1 MLDEIKKA
9 VCDLGLRFNPKFVC
23 LDFELGAIHAFE
35 HCFPGIFIIGCWF
48 HYAQCVY
55 RKIKEIGL
63 KKQYGEDLELRNLVQ
78 NCIAL
83 ALCYHKEDGRSEI
96 VDIFISHVIEKSVGI
111 TTKYPRFAEL
121 IDYMN
126 KTWIEGED
134 EEKGPTFKI
143 IWWNHWS
150 HMETRT
156 NNTNEAYNF
165 RITVKLGNKAHP
177 NIWIW
182 VEFIQE
188 EDLQMSIKVES
199 IKQNTYVGR
208 NRTQENSKNNTIS
221 TAKLIYLESNR
232 DIAAKDILLE
242 KFRGLC
248 PQEKF

>member
-1 MLDEIKKA
+1 M
-9 VCDLGLRFNPKFVC
+9 
-23 LDFELGAIHAFE
+23 
-35 HCFPGIFIIGCWF
+35 
-48 HYAQCVY
+48 
-55 RKIKEIGL
+55 
-63 KKQYGEDLELRNLVQ
+63 Q

-111 TTKYPRFAEL
+111 TAKYPRFAEF
-121 IDYMN
+121 IDYMT

-177 NIWIW
+177 NIRIW

-188 EDLQMSIKVES
+188 EGLQMSIKVES

>member
-1 MLDEIKKA
+1 M
-9 VCDLGLRFNPKFVC
+9 
-23 LDFELGAIHAFE
+23 
-35 HCFPGIFIIGCWF
+35 
-48 HYAQCVY
+48 
-55 RKIKEIGL
+55 
-63 KKQYGEDLELRNLVQ
+63 
-78 NCIAL
+78 
-83 ALCYHKEDGRSEI
+83 
-96 VDIFISHVIEKSVGI
+96 
-111 TTKYPRFAEL
+111 T
-121 IDYMN
+121 

>member
-1 MLDEIKKA
+1 
-9 VCDLGLRFNPKFVC
+9 
-23 LDFELGAIHAFE
+23 
-35 HCFPGIFIIGCWF
+35 
-48 HYAQCVY
+48 
-55 RKIKEIGL
+55 
-63 KKQYGEDLELRNLVQ
+63 
-78 NCIAL
+78 
-83 ALCYHKEDGRSEI
+83 
-96 VDIFISHVIEKSVGI
+96 
-111 TTKYPRFAEL
+111 
-121 IDYMN
+121 
-126 KTWIEGED
+126 
-134 EEKGPTFKI
+134 
-143 IWWNHWS
+143 
-150 HMETRT
+150 METRT